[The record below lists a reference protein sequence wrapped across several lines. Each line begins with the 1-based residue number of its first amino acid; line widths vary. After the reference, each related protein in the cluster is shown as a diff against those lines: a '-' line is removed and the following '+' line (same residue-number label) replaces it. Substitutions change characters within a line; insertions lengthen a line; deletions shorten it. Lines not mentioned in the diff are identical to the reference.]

1 MFCLTLG
8 FGSAG
13 RTQLE
18 QATPDFI
25 FGRAAIAT
33 GRDTVDVHDRHSQ
46 GNRVEWRSSGK
57 MSNLLVSTR
66 SLNMK
71 QIDELVS
78 RSSAKL
84 GSVVNP
90 GN

>member
-13 RTQLE
+13 RAQLE
-18 QATPDFI
+18 Q
-25 FGRAAIAT
+25 AIAT

-46 GNRVEWRSSGK
+46 GNRVDWRSSGK

-84 GSVVNP
+84 EAL
-90 GN
+90 